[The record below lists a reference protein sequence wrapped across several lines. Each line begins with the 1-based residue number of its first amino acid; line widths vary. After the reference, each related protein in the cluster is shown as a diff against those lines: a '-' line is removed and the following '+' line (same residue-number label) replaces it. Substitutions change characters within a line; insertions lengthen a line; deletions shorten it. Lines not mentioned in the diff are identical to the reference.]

1 MQECG
6 RYERITDLFK
16 QRVAVISRSLC
27 PGAILIIGLV
37 ETFESVIYLADYQRY
52 HRSTQNSRD
61 RLFASVNLRAIR
73 AMSRSGIVRARARA
87 RDPNERSSVLAISI
101 HPSERRN
108 ARLIDR

>member
-52 HRSTQNSRD
+52 RRSTQKS
-61 RLFASVNLRAIR
+61 
-73 AMSRSGIVRARARA
+73 
-87 RDPNERSSVLAISI
+87 
-101 HPSERRN
+101 
-108 ARLIDR
+108 RLIVYSRPLICARSAQ